1 MPQERI
7 VVRPVADDLASE
19 RAIVERA
26 YRRGFHRFAVAV
38 GAALPEGAERVAVF
52 ADRYESER
60 DGVVP
65 RRTVATPD
73 DLASAIAS
81 ARRDGAVALE
91 WSADRVIPLES
102 AVAGRRGEFRLWVSA
117 ARPADVPGY
126 LGALEHG
133 ADVVVVD
140 VGTPAEVD
148 VLEATLDARP
158 RPPVRW
164 QSATVR
170 TVRPVGLSD
179 RVLLDTTSLL
189 RPSEGVAVGSQAAVL
204 FLVLSEARGSRFSRP
219 RPFRVNAGAPHSYL
233 WMADGTTRY
242 LSEVEAGEELLAVD
256 ETGTS
261 RGSGSGVGRS
271 SGARRSLSRR
281 SSGKRRPRSSSKRRR
296 PSGSPATGERY
307 RSRNWRRVRASGR
320 SLSRRRAIWG
330 RRSPRRSRN
339 GDRTPRAR
347 RERAGSECGRGAG
360 GHQHRRG
367 SRR

>member
-261 RGSGSGVGRS
+261 RGVRLGR
-271 SGARRSLSRR
+271 R
-281 SSGKRRPRSSSKRRR
+281 KVERRPTVLVEAVLGETTATIFLQEAETVRL
-296 PSGSPATGERY
+296 SGDGGAIPVTELAAGASIRAVALPPARHLGEA
-307 RSRNWRRVRASGR
+307 VAET
-320 SLSRRRAIWG
+320 IE
-330 RRSPRRSRN
+330 
-339 GDRTPRAR
+339 
-347 RERAGSECGRGAG
+347 ER
-360 GHQHRRG
+360 
-367 SRR
+367 